1 MGCHRFEKLTEGQ
14 RECLRLVLAHKSSKE
29 IARLLGKSRFT
40 IDKRIERALQTLGV
54 ESRTE
59 AALLLARHEGSHEY
73 EWLAYEPAALA
84 APLVSDIM
92 APSQSG
98 ERPDGGHVRDSLGES
113 DTSFDDWLGRRR
125 RRLFRGPLPATGGK
139 RNDLTMIE
147 RLIWIAVGALAIVIG
162 LFVMLAVAES
172 LQRTLWGLASRS
184 N

>member
-1 MGCHRFEKLTEGQ
+1 MGCRRFDKLTEGQ

-40 IDKRIERALQTLGV
+40 IDKRIERALRTLGV

-59 AALLLARHEGSHEY
+59 AALLLAGHERALGY
-73 EWLAYEPAALA
+73 ERLVCEPQTLA
-84 APLVSDIM
+84 APDQPDIM
-92 APSQSG
+92 TSSQSG
-98 ERPDGGHVRDSLGES
+98 EMPDGGYVRDSVIVTDPML
-113 DTSFDDWLGRRR
+113 DDWLGRRR

-139 RNDLTMIE
+139 RNDLTTIE
-147 RLIWIAVGALAIVIG
+147 RLIWIAVGALAIIIG
-162 LFVMLAVAES
+162 LFVTLAVAES